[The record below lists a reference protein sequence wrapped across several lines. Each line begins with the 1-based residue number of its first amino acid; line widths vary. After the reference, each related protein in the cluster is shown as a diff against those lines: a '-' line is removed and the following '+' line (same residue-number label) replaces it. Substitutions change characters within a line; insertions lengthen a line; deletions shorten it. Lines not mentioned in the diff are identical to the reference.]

1 MSKGRVAGLLAVT
14 RSFGD
19 HTLKHLVIAHPYMS
33 KLEIT
38 DDDEFILIACDGVF
52 DVMTDQE
59 AVDFVR
65 PHIQV
70 WSVSRWPSIEIES
83 QGGLSPDQRGHCK
96 E

>member
-52 DVMTDQE
+52 DVITDQE

-70 WSVSRWPSIEIES
+70 WSVSR
-83 QGGLSPDQRGHCK
+83 
-96 E
+96 